1 MNKTKLALFVALALQ
16 QFSTPLFAQ
25 TASGQ
30 SKDATLPEVKVQGSR
45 DLDSTY
51 NPPTAVS
58 ATKIEAPLRDI
69 PQTVNVVP
77 QQLLRDQAAQSMESV
92 MKSVPGIGLSHG
104 DGQRDQVTIRGFSA
118 IADQFVDGIRDDAL
132 YFRDL
137 SNIEQVEVVKGP
149 ASVLYGR
156 GSSGGLINRI
166 TKKPGIDKS
175 EVTVSAGSW
184 DHKRGEFDLAR
195 TFGDSGVA
203 FRVTGAVERS
213 GGYRDEQFLNRDAI
227 APSLS
232 LKLGANTDLL
242 LQAEHLSD
250 RRVTD
255 FGIPAFN
262 GKPVD
267 VSASRYY
274 GAADAENMDYS
285 QARVTAYGFTLNH
298 RFNDSLSLRNAFRH
312 YEYELNRNNT
322 LVGAVNETARTV
334 NLNRSNVYR
343 DEDGFFNQTEL
354 TQKLNTG
361 GIKHQILYGVE
372 IGKQDKDQLFR
383 TQNNIRT
390 GIPLFGYVAPSV
402 PFTVTTA
409 PSTDNKGILKVASAY
424 VQDLVTFSEQW
435 KMLTG
440 VRYDRFEQ
448 ETQERRVGQRDLQRT
463 DKEWS
468 PRIGLVYQPT
478 TTQSYYV
485 SYSKSFQPSAESF
498 PLAATN
504 AEIAPEKTD
513 NKEIGAKFD
522 FLDGA
527 VSTTASLF
535 QIERTNIKFTDPVT
549 NTLVPVGKQRTN
561 GLELTLTGDLS
572 NGWNV
577 WAGYAYLDAEVTD
590 SPAVDNSDNR
600 AAYKGVPVEGK
611 RPTLTPKHSANLWV
625 TKSFAERY
633 RAGMGVNYVDSR
645 FANAGNTIKLPGYT
659 TVDAMV
665 GYKLA
670 QLDLQ
675 LNINNLFDRDYIVS
689 GHGSAPNLNLPGA
702 PRNVML
708 TARYNF

>member
-16 QFSTPLFAQ
+16 QISTPLFAQ
-25 TASGQ
+25 TVSSSA
-30 SKDATLPEVKVQGSR
+30 KEATLPEVTVQGTR
-45 DLDSTY
+45 ELPPTY
-51 NPPTAVS
+51 NPPTATS

-92 MKSVPGIGLSHG
+92 LKSVPGIGLSHG

-137 SNIEQVEVVKGP
+137 SNIEQVEVLKGP

-166 TKKPGIDKS
+166 SKKPGIDKS

-184 DHKRGEFDLAR
+184 DRKRGEFDLAR
-195 TFGDSGVA
+195 TFDDSGMA
-203 FRVTGAVERS
+203 IRVTGAVERS
-213 GGYRDEQFLNRDAI
+213 GSYRDEQFLDRDAI

-232 LKLGANTDLL
+232 FKLGANTDLL

-255 FGIPAFN
+255 FGIPAYQ

-267 VSASRYY
+267 VPASRYY
-274 GAADAENMDYS
+274 GAANAEDRDFS

-312 YEYELNRNNT
+312 YDYKLNRNNT
-322 LVGAVNETARTV
+322 LVGSVNEPAQTV
-334 NLNRSNVYR
+334 NLNRSNVKR
-343 DEDGFFNQTEL
+343 EEDGFFNQTEL
-354 TQKLNTG
+354 TQKLNLG
-361 GIKHQILYGVE
+361 SIQHQILYGVE
-372 IGKQDKDQLFR
+372 VGKQNKDQLFR

-390 GIPLFGYVAPSV
+390 GIPLFNYVAPEL
-402 PFTVTTA
+402 PHTVTAA

-424 VQDLVTFSEQW
+424 VQDLVSFSQQW
-435 KMLTG
+435 KMLAG
-440 VRYDRFEQ
+440 IRYDRFEQ
-448 ETQERRVGQRDLQRT
+448 ETEERRAGQPDLERT

-478 TTQSYYV
+478 LNQSYYV

-498 PLAATN
+498 PLAKNN
-504 AEIAPEKTD
+504 AQIAPEETD

-527 VSTTASLF
+527 ASATASLF
-535 QIERTNIKFTDPVT
+535 QIERTNIKFTDPTT
-549 NTLVPVGKQRTN
+549 NTLIPVGKQRTN

-572 NGWNV
+572 AGWQV

-600 AAYKGVPVEGK
+600 AAFKGVPVEGK

-633 RAGMGVNYVDSR
+633 RAGVGVNYVDER
-645 FANAGNTIKLPGYT
+645 FANPGNTVKLAGYT
-659 TVDAMV
+659 TVDAMI

-670 QLDLQ
+670 GLDLQ

-702 PRNVML
+702 PRNVMV